1 MLKEILF
8 NIYYLISSAEKRI
21 FKRSKY
27 SNYSL
32 ANISK
37 NCLKDYL

>member
-1 MLKEILF
+1 MLKEISS
-8 NIYYLISSAEKRI
+8 NIYCLISLAEKRI
-21 FKRSKY
+21 FKRGKY